1 VALIIVGIFNSND
14 SWVQIAIKN
23 NILILNKDWLEKVHQ
38 SSINLEQ
45 DCAKFFEP
53 NFLRQHQIRVSAF
66 FDNTQNFAFN
76 QPVAEIVPNQRVN
89 HVEDPFQYVT
99 RRKPMVLGTRR
110 NNTVV
115 SNFRPSKTASNSQ
128 LTILSACDNPVN
140 LNAIPSRTVSNSQ
153 RTILSARNNPVDLN
167 ARTVSDSQRTI
178 LSTNNVSQIR
188 NVANVNSE
196 LSISSPRVLSS
207 RKRSSIGSSGYR
219 NSASTSSRRT
229 RTTGASVRE
238 SSPEYVSQGPVMMNQ
253 STATDG
259 TAHHAVIWDDKLEKT
274 SQTVAANTLAPM
286 QEGLSQFVNKST
298 SNQEEDIFMDEEERI
313 LLAQLARR

>member
-1 VALIIVGIFNSND
+1 
-14 SWVQIAIKN
+14 
-23 NILILNKDWLEKVHQ
+23 
-38 SSINLEQ
+38 
-45 DCAKFFEP
+45 
-53 NFLRQHQIRVSAF
+53 
-66 FDNTQNFAFN
+66 
-76 QPVAEIVPNQRVN
+76 
-89 HVEDPFQYVT
+89 
-99 RRKPMVLGTRR
+99 MVLGTRR